1 MEPIGAKCMNKIFDF
16 LNYDSLY
23 KRCIMAS
30 IAHAI
35 MVGRY
40 NLLASEQS
48 WDGYNYNFQNMEGIR
63 GVISF
68 YKGIYVC
75 VTQNNVEYAKYN
87 EFHTSK
93 LFYGAEEKII
103 KLAKDEALQYMLVDY
118 NGNSIPFISTA
129 FWGDRN
135 SSFSNQS
142 EAELIEI
149 SQKLIMPFL
158 YSESD
163 AKKFWRDYYEMS
175 AEQYKMMEDIFE
187 KRTKT
192 RGIFNLTLN
201 EKTKLEKWFGDI
213 SECVESF
220 EELKIMV

>member
-1 MEPIGAKCMNKIFDF
+1 MHIGEECMNKIFDF
-16 LNYDSLY
+16 LNYNNLY
-23 KRCIMAS
+23 ERCIMAS

-40 NLLASEQS
+40 SLLAGEQS

-68 YKGIYVC
+68 CEGIYVC
-75 VTQNNVEYAKYN
+75 VTQNNVEYAEYN
-87 EFHTSK
+87 EFHISK
-93 LFYGAEEKII
+93 LFCGAEEKMI

-135 SSFSNQS
+135 KNFSNQS
-142 EAELIEI
+142 ETELIEI

-187 KRTKT
+187 RRTKT
-192 RGIFNLTLN
+192 KGILNLTLN
-201 EKTKLEKWFGDI
+201 EKTELEKWFGDI